1 MPSKY
6 TVVKNYIAYKFH
18 IVQTFEKFPES
29 YEVDLNSVSKNS
41 AFDKILKTRKLRL
54 KKYNITSTT

>member
-6 TVVKNYIAYKFH
+6 TAVKDYIAYKFH
-18 IVQTFEKFPES
+18 IVQTFKKLFPES

-54 KKYNITSTT
+54 KKYIVD